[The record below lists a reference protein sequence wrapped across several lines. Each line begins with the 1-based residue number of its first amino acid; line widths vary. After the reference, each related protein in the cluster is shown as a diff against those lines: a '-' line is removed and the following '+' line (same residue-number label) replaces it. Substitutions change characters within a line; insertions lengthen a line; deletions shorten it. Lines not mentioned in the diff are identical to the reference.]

1 MTELLN
7 MFTSERY
14 NNEINTIVE
23 TTKMKDLD
31 AIMYHADENSL
42 ESETVAGLINI
53 KTKNKLREEAETLH
67 FMPKTSKLPI

>member
-14 NNEINTIVE
+14 NNEINTIVA
-23 TTKMKDLD
+23 TTKMSYLD
-31 AIMYHADENSL
+31 AIMYHADENGL

>member
-14 NNEINTIVE
+14 NDEINGIVE
-23 TTKMKDLD
+23 TTKMSYLD
-31 AIMYHADENSL
+31 AIMYHADENGL

-67 FMPKTSKLPI
+67 FMLKSSKLPI

>member
-14 NNEINTIVE
+14 NNEINEIVE
-23 TTKMKDLD
+23 TTKMSFLD
-31 AIMYHADENSL
+31 AIMYHADENGL